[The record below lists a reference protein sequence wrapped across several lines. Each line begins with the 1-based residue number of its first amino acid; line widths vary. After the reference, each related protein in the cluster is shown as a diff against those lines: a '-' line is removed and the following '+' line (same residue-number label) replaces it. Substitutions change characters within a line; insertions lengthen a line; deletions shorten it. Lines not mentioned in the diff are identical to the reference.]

1 MTLNA
6 EIKNLYKKSGYLDKY
21 GGSVV
26 IAMVII
32 IVFIFIF
39 SYYYVLSFFNS
50 VKPNWQEQK

>member
-32 IVFIFIF
+32 IVFIVNFR
-39 SYYYVLSFFNS
+39 
-50 VKPNWQEQK
+50 